1 MTEKTYPPSSHPGNS
16 CRPRPN
22 PAESAYLRQASS
34 TLTSNPRVVSPYE
47 PGIIRLSH
55 SLPIRHG
62 PIRNCGPITGKPD
75 VMPPGWQ
82 ITPDKNALLGTL
94 FPGSRPTGNNGTN
107 RACWDYFRLV
117 RNPGTIPGALLIGCE
132 GLTT

>member
-1 MTEKTYPPSSHPGNS
+1 MTEKTYLPSGHPGNS

-82 ITPDKNALLGTL
+82 ITPDKRARVSDQSLERSRLRITNPNAYTCLL
-94 FPGSRPTGNNGTN
+94 
-107 RACWDYFRLV
+107 LV
-117 RNPGTIPGALLIGCE
+117 
-132 GLTT
+132 